1 MDEICLNF
9 TQNPSPSSKV
19 QLNRI
24 YSCLKDLYRMWTL
37 SDFHIFLLSEVPR
50 WSRMDLH
57 VQKRRFQIISDVFD
71 NRLPTQFPLTIEK
84 HWFWAKYWSWSLRLE
99 NRLIFIKIS
108 CFLLL
113 NPCWTTSECFWTPEI
128 IRNVLP
134 KLQETCGIIGF
145 NRIDHIWKF
154 ANCFFL
160 TKKKFCSH
168 PIQVL

>member
-1 MDEICLNF
+1 MC
-9 TQNPSPSSKV
+9 
-19 QLNRI
+19 
-24 YSCLKDLYRMWTL
+24 TL
-37 SDFHIFLLSEVPR
+37 SDFHIFRLSEVPR

-84 HWFWAKYWSWSLRLE
+84 HWFWVKYWSWSLRLE

-108 CFLLL
+108 CFFLL

-160 TKKKFCSH
+160 QKK
-168 PIQVL
+168 VLFTSYTSPLKRERRTNT